1 MSVEDGQ
8 CAAYVTKFTSDAVEI
23 ALSVVQGVVTV
34 LSVFGSLLLILSHV
48 ILHPLRRSKS
58 RVLIIHLAAASFL
71 QAFPNFIAVFMD
83 FRTRF
88 KNPLDANNITAACIG
103 TSQILD
109 HNARVYCYL
118 CVYQGFVS
126 LIGTL
131 STVFWTVCICVH
143 YFILVSCQN
152 TKLASRLTHVYYVIA
167 WLAPLGIS
175 LWLLFHN
182 WLGFE
187 PTYSTVNCGI
197 RADCVPHHHPYHY
210 SRNDTSYDADNW
222 NRAIGVLFGLKIW
235 QLLAFLTIPCLFFAI
250 QYKNR
255 RRMHVSNNIVYIKL
269 TIPVYV
275 QLKFVHNVHNLSVIM
290 HTKLCLL
297 IVLRPTCMHTSF
309 NFIYMFCVYVHSYLL
324 DIRPS
329 LRKKIVNNTITS
341 LLTA

>member
-1 MSVEDGQ
+1 MSVKDGQ
-8 CAAYVTKFTSDAVEI
+8 CAAYVTGFKSDTVEI

-34 LSVFGSLLLILSHV
+34 LSIVGSVLLIFSHV
-48 ILHPLRRSKS
+48 IIRPLRRSKS
-58 RVLIIHLAAASFL
+58 RVLITHLAAASFL

-88 KNPLDANNITAACIG
+88 RIDKNLSDITYNSTVCIG
-103 TSQILD
+103 TSQVLD
-109 HNARVYCYL
+109 HSARVYCYL
-118 CVYQGFVS
+118 CVYQGFIS
-126 LIGTL
+126 LFGTL
-131 STVFWTVCICVH
+131 STVFWTVCICIH

-152 TKLASRLTHVYYVIA
+152 TKLASRLTYAYYVIA
-167 WLAPLGIS
+167 WLAPLGIC

-235 QLLAFLTIPCLFFAI
+235 QLLAFLTIPCLFVAI

-255 RRMHVSNNIVYIKL
+255 RRTHVSSKY
-269 TIPVYV
+269 
-275 QLKFVHNVHNLSVIM
+275 
-290 HTKLCLL
+290 C
-297 IVLRPTCMHTSF
+297 VL
-309 NFIYMFCVYVHSYLL
+309 
-324 DIRPS
+324 
-329 LRKKIVNNTITS
+329 
-341 LLTA
+341 

>member
-8 CAAYVTKFTSDAVEI
+8 CAAYVTGFDSNSVEI
-23 ALSVVQGVVTV
+23 TLSVVQGLVTT
-34 LSVFGSLLLILSHV
+34 LSIVGSLLLILSHV
-48 ILHPLRRSKS
+48 ILHPLRRSKF
-58 RVLIIHLAAASFL
+58 RVLITHLAAASFL

-88 KNPLDANNITAACIG
+88 RADKNEDVTYNSTATCIE

-118 CVYQGFVS
+118 CVYQGFIS

-131 STVFWTVCICVH
+131 ATVFWTVCICIH
-143 YFILVSCQN
+143 YFILVPCQN
-152 TKLASRLTHVYYVIA
+152 TKLASRLTYAYYVIA

-235 QLLAFLTIPCLFFAI
+235 QLLAFLTIPCLFVAI

-255 RRMHVSNNIVYIKL
+255 RRTRVSNNNYNYYCVHRVCH
-269 TIPVYV
+269 TIRIARH
-275 QLKFVHNVHNLSVIM
+275 FRM
-290 HTKLCLL
+290 
-297 IVLRPTCMHTSF
+297 
-309 NFIYMFCVYVHSYLL
+309 
-324 DIRPS
+324 
-329 LRKKIVNNTITS
+329 
-341 LLTA
+341 